1 MNNDFDYIGLIYNEP
16 QRSIVNKENSR
27 NILII
32 NEKEGFWWMENAWLL
47 LTLHPQLQKIT
58 RLGNKF

>member
-1 MNNDFDYIGLIYNEP
+1 MNNNFDYIGLIYNQP
-16 QRSIVNKENSR
+16 QRFIVNKENPR

-32 NEKEGFWWMENAWLL
+32 NEKEDLKWKENAWLL

-58 RLGNKF
+58 RLDNKF